1 MEGLLVIDKPAGMT
15 SHDVVAVCRR
25 ALNERRIGHAGTLDP
40 GATGVLVVGVGRATR
55 LLRFVEA
62 AEKEYRATAVF
73 GLTTTT
79 LDAGG
84 DVVARTDASA
94 LTEQHVRDALPTFAG
109 EIVQV
114 PPMVSAVKVGG
125 EALYRKARRGEE
137 VDRVP
142 RRVSV
147 EVLELES
154 FQTGEVARASLFIR
168 CSRGTYVRSLVADL
182 GDAVGTGAHVGA
194 LRRLAV
200 GRFSADGAIA
210 LDGISAS
217 ELRPMEDAVAGYPRR
232 SVDADGARALVHGK
246 ALEPAG
252 IDGVYAV
259 FGPDGLVAMAEDRGE
274 EARSLCVLTQG

>member
-1 MEGLLVIDKPAGMT
+1 MNGLLVIDKPAGMT
-15 SHDVVAVCRR
+15 SHDVVAICRR
-25 ALNERRIGHAGTLDP
+25 ALNEQRIGHAGTLDP

-62 AEKEYRATAVF
+62 GEKEYRATAVF
-73 GLTTTT
+73 GVTTTT

-84 DVVARTDASA
+84 DVIARADASS
-94 LTEQHVRDALPTFAG
+94 LTEQHVRDALPKFTG
-109 EIVQV
+109 EIMQV

-137 VDRVP
+137 IERAP
-142 RRVSV
+142 RQVSV
-147 EVLELES
+147 ELLELES
-154 FQTGEVARASLFIR
+154 FEPGEAARAVLQIR
-168 CSRGTYVRSLVADL
+168 CSRGTYIRSLVADL
-182 GDAVGTGAHVGA
+182 GDSLGPGAHVA
-194 LRRLAV
+194 ELRRTSV
-200 GRFSADGAIA
+200 GAFTIDAAIA
-210 LDGISAS
+210 MDAISPAA
-217 ELRPMEDAVAGYPRR
+217 LRPMEDAVAGYPRR

-252 IDGVYAV
+252 INGVYAV